1 MDRFVATALA
11 ASFLGAAL
19 LTACDGEKPA
29 GEEGLDR
36 EELGTFTTDTGGG
49 IDFTVEPPADAVSAL
64 VYCGP
69 YGYDRLATAESIE
82 TQEGSVV
89 YDMEAPSGTAMRVGI
104 HDDILPML
112 LPVSPALDLAGGAYA
127 FRVFFDA
134 EEAVSA
140 TCNAVYRI
148 DGASGAPTV
157 DLRLVFVGVD
167 GIAPGL
173 NAAEGESTMAPV
185 LAKVAEMWGEA
196 RLSIGT
202 VTYEDF
208 SGDVDQYTI
217 LAGDEGLGSLL
228 RTAGEDARAITFF
241 FVQEITDDEG
251 ATILGLAGGPPGMAA
266 VGGTSKSGVVVT
278 TASFTSDPD
287 EVARIMAHEGGHFL
301 GLFHTTEK
309 DGSSFDPLDDT
320 PECSNDA
327 DGNGT
332 FSTNECTGTGAENV
346 MWWAASASSTGM
358 SADQGWVLG
367 RSAATR

>member
-1 MDRFVATALA
+1 MTDRILSFGLA
-11 ASFLGAAL
+11 AGFLGAAL
-19 LTACDGEKPA
+19 LAACDPDDKLTD
-29 GEEGLDR
+29 EGLER
-36 EELGTFTTDTGGG
+36 EELGTFTTDTGGA
-49 IDFTVEPPADAVSAL
+49 ITFEVEPPADAVSAL
-64 VYCGP
+64 VHCGP
-69 YGYDRLATAESIE
+69 YGYDRLGTAELI
-82 TQEGSVV
+82 TAPGDSVV
-89 YDMEAPSGTAMRVGI
+89 YDMEAPSDTPMRVGT

-112 LPVSPALDLAGGAYA
+112 LPVSPALDLASGAYS
-127 FRVFFDA
+127 FRVYFDA
-134 EEAVSA
+134 EAPMSA
-140 TCNAVYRI
+140 TCGAVYRV
-148 DGASGAPTV
+148 DGTSAKV

-167 GIAPGL
+167 GIAPGM
-173 NAAEGESTMAPV
+173 NAAEGETTLEPV
-185 LAKVAEMWGEA
+185 LAKVASMWGDGGIE
-196 RLSIGT
+196 IGS

-208 SGDVDQYTI
+208 DGNVDDYTVLSGDE
-217 LAGDEGLGSLL
+217 ALGSLL

-320 PECSNDA
+320 PECTTDT

-332 FSTNECTGTGAENV
+332 YSTNECAGTGAENV
-346 MWWAASASSTGM
+346 MWWAASADSVGM
-358 SADQGWVLG
+358 SADQGWVVA
-367 RSAATR
+367 RSPATY